1 MQTPIEEMPTI
12 MDTPE
17 VKVRG
22 AEWGGLTA
30 SYMQFAKGV
39 DFTPLTA
46 GLPDNMCQCPHWGY
60 VLKGRVRVRY
70 TGGKEEI
77 LEAGQ
82 AFHMPPGHTA
92 VFEEETAYVEFS
104 PTKEMNEA
112 LNHVAG
118 KFSR

>member
-1 MQTPIEEMPTI
+1 MQTLIEELPTI

-22 AEWGGLTA
+22 TEWGGLTA

-70 TGGKEEI
+70 TGGREEI
-77 LEAGQ
+77 LEARQ

-92 VFEEETAYVEFS
+92 VFEEETAYV
-104 PTKEMNEA
+104 
-112 LNHVAG
+112 
-118 KFSR
+118 